1 MGRHDEEYD
10 GDDDESYGDGYVHEL
25 HYDAGKKNT
34 AWMEGG
40 EGMVTPAVHR
50 IHVFKAGPHT
60 DSFFFSWVGLTI
72 PENTHTVKD
81 PSSY

>member
-10 GDDDESYGDGYVHEL
+10 GDDDERYGDGYVHEL

-40 EGMVTPAVHR
+40 EGMVTPAVWR
-50 IHVFKAGPHT
+50 GE
-60 DSFFFSWVGLTI
+60 DSRF
-72 PENTHTVKD
+72 
-81 PSSY
+81 

>member
-10 GDDDESYGDGYVHEL
+10 GDYDERYGDGYVHEL

-40 EGMVTPAVHR
+40 EGMVTPGFTFLKPELTLTAH
-50 IHVFKAGPHT
+50 F
-60 DSFFFSWVGLTI
+60 SFPGL
-72 PENTHTVKD
+72 V
-81 PSSY
+81 